1 MSNGSSRELAGVLGV
16 FITFLKLGL
25 TSFGGPIAHLGY
37 FRRECVV
44 RQGWVNESQ
53 FSQLLAICQFLPGPA
68 SSQLG
73 FALGLIRAGWLGAI
87 AAFIAFTLPSVVLLL
102 TFAAILPL
110 LSNMAGEAIIHGLK
124 LVACVVVADAV
135 LDMANK
141 LCSDL
146 RRKMIAVLAVVSL
159 MLVNW
164 IGAQLLV
171 VIAGAIAGLFFCRDG
186 AMTSESIVYVSY
198 SRLTG
203 LLVFGVFLLLL
214 LLLTVFSPMAVLGQ
228 VAEVFYQVGAMVFGG
243 GHIVLPLLEA
253 GVVNTGWVTEADFLA
268 GYGASQA
275 IPGPMF
281 AFSAYLGAIIPTAY
295 SPWLVSFI
303 ALLFIFLPGFLL
315 ISAVLPWWQSLCR
328 YSNIHYGVQ
337 GINAAVV
344 GLLVAALFDP
354 IFTSAVHSK
363 VDFAIVVAGF
373 ALLRWLKCSPLYVV
387 LLCVLLSLSWRL
399 FS

>member
-1 MSNGSSRELAGVLGV
+1 MNRGSIFSV
-16 FITFLKLGL
+16 FMTFLKLGL

-37 FRRECVV
+37 FRKECVV
-44 RQGWVNESQ
+44 RQGWVNDSQ

-87 AAFIAFTLPSVVLLL
+87 VAFIAFTLPSVLLL
-102 TFAAILPL
+102 LGFATILPL
-110 LSNMAGEAIIHGLK
+110 LSNVAGEAIIHGLK

-141 LCSDL
+141 LCPDL
-146 RRKMIAVLAVVSL
+146 RRKMIAVFAVVSL
-159 MLVNW
+159 MLLNW
-164 IGAQLLV
+164 IGAQLIV
-171 VIAGAIAGLFFCRDG
+171 VFAGAIAGLLFCRDG
-186 AMTSESIVYVSY
+186 AMTSESIVHVSY
-198 SRLTG
+198 GRFMG
-203 LLVFGVFLLLL
+203 LFLFSIFLVLF
-214 LLLTVFSPMAVLGQ
+214 LLLTVFSQSTILGHI
-228 VAEVFYQVGAMVFGG
+228 AAVFYQVGSMVFGG
-243 GHIVLPLLEA
+243 GHIVLPLLET

-315 ISAVLPWWQSLCR
+315 ISAILPWWQRLCH
-328 YSNIHYGVQ
+328 YPNIHYGVQ

-354 IFTSAVHSK
+354 IFISGVQTK
-363 VDFAIVVAGF
+363 VDFAIVVMGF
-373 ALLRWLKCSPLYVV
+373 TLLRLLKCSPLYVV
-387 LLCVLLSLSWRL
+387 LLCVTLSLGITHIMEL
-399 FS
+399 V